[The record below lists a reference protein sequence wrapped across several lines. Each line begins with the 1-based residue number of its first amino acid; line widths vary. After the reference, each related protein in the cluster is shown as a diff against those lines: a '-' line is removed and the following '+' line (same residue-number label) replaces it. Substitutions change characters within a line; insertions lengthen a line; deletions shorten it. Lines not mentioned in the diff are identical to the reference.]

1 MHTFARYLGVQVLAY
16 AIDMG
21 GFLAVV
27 ALGAGPLFANV
38 LAKLAA
44 GGFAFLAHRHLT
56 FGLRG
61 QPGAAG
67 QLLRYAVLLA
77 LNVPLATGILAL
89 LLPWFSSAALA
100 RFLADVVCVGLTFF
114 LSSRLVFRR
123 QPVGKR
129 AA

>member
-1 MHTFARYLGVQVLAY
+1 MRTFARYLGVQVLAY

-21 GFLAVV
+21 GFLLVV
-27 ALGAGPLFANV
+27 WLGGGPLFANV
-38 LAKLAA
+38 LAKLGA
-44 GGFAFLAHRHLT
+44 GGFAFLAHRRLT

-61 QPGAAG
+61 EPGAGG

-89 LLPWFSSAALA
+89 LLPWFANAALA
-100 RFLADVVCVGLTFF
+100 KFVADVVCVGLTFL

-123 QPVGKR
+123 MPAGDR